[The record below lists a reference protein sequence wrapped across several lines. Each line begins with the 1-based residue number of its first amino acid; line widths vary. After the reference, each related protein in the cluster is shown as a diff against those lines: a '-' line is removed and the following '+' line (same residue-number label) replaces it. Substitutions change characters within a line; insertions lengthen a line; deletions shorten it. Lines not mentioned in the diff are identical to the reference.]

1 MTYIFSIHFYRVI
14 LACKDKED
22 EGTKSVLLEYCEL
35 DMSSFASVKKF
46 AKNISEKEKNLDI
59 LVFCGGSEESDKTIT
74 EDGQELVFQVNHLS
88 PFLLTN
94 LLLILLQASESSR

>member
-1 MTYIFSIHFYRVI
+1 MTYNISIHFYRVI
-14 LACKDKED
+14 LACKEKED
-22 EGTKSVLLEYCEL
+22 EGTESTLLAYWEL

-46 AKNISEKEKNLDI
+46 AKEISEKEKNLDI
-59 LVFCGGSEESDKTIT
+59 LVFCGGSEVSDKTIT

-94 LLLILLQASESSR
+94 LLLVLLQASESSR